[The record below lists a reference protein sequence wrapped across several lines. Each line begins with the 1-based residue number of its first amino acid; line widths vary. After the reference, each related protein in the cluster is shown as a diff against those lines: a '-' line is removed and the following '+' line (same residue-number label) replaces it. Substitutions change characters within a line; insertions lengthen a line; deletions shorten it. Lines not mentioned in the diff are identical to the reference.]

1 MHLPSTC
8 NILTSR
14 LSWQVSRV
22 GLQPNEGL
30 QNREEVMNE
39 TVRLLQAHRSSRNYK
54 SDPIPAEVVDAIIES
69 AHRAP
74 TSINSQQISLV
85 VVRNAASRA
94 RIAEIAGGQPWI
106 AQAPVFI
113 AVVADFYKTGLGVEK
128 AGSQQVMQRSLEAIF
143 SAVSDAGIAM
153 AALMTA
159 ARAFG
164 LGIVPI
170 GGIRRDPQGMID
182 LLGLPP
188 NTFPVAGVVLGYV
201 AEEAPQKPRLP
212 IESFRHEEK
221 YHAELLMPAIEAYDR
236 TLQEYWLKIGRI
248 DGLSWSANMAQHYS
262 AFSRR
267 IRTIAQKQ
275 GFTIEV

>member
-1 MHLPSTC
+1 
-8 NILTSR
+8 
-14 LSWQVSRV
+14 
-22 GLQPNEGL
+22 
-30 QNREEVMNE
+30 MNE
-39 TVRLLQAHRSSRNYK
+39 TVRLLQAHRSSRSYK
-54 SDPIPAEVVDAIIES
+54 SDAIPEEILDAIIES

-113 AVVADFYKTGLGVEK
+113 AVVADLYKTSIGVEK
-128 AGSQQVMQRSLEAIF
+128 AGAEQVIQRSLEAII

-170 GGIRRDPQGMID
+170 GGIRRDPQAMID
-182 LLGLPP
+182 LLELPTM
-188 NTFPVAGVVLGYV
+188 TFPVGGVVLGYID
-201 AEEAPQKPRLP
+201 EEARQKPRMP

-221 YHAELLMPAIEAYDR
+221 YHREAIMPAIDAYDR
-236 TLQEYWLKIGRI
+236 MLQEYWQKIGRA
-248 DGLSWSANMAQHYS
+248 DGLAWSANMAQHYG

-267 IRTIAQKQ
+267 IKLIAQKQ

>member
-1 MHLPSTC
+1 
-8 NILTSR
+8 
-14 LSWQVSRV
+14 
-22 GLQPNEGL
+22 
-30 QNREEVMNE
+30 MNE
-39 TVRLLQAHRSSRNYK
+39 TVRLLQVHHSSRSYK
-54 SDPIPAEVVDAIIES
+54 NDAIPAEILDAIIES

-74 TSINSQQISLV
+74 TAINSQQISLV
-85 VVRNAASRA
+85 VVRDAASRA
-94 RIAEIAGGQPWI
+94 RIAEIAGGQSWI

-113 AVVADFYKTGLGVEK
+113 AVVADLYKTGIGVEK
-128 AGSQQVMQRSLEAIF
+128 AGAEQVFQRSLEAIF

-201 AEEAPQKPRLP
+201 SKEAPQKPRLP
-212 IESFRHEEK
+212 MESFRHEEK
-221 YHAELLMPAIEAYDR
+221 YHSEALKPAIDAYDL
-236 TLQEYWLKIGRI
+236 TLQEYWLKMGRA
-248 DGLSWSANMAQHYS
+248 DGLTWSANMAQHYS
-262 AFSRR
+262 TFSRR
-267 IRTIAQKQ
+267 IKSVAQKQ

>member
-1 MHLPSTC
+1 M
-8 NILTSR
+8 
-14 LSWQVSRV
+14 
-22 GLQPNEGL
+22 
-30 QNREEVMNE
+30 
-39 TVRLLQAHRSSRNYK
+39 
-54 SDPIPAEVVDAIIES
+54 
-69 AHRAP
+69 AP

-85 VVRNAASRA
+85 VVRDAASRA

-113 AVVADFYKTGLGVEK
+113 AVIADLYKTGLGVEK
-128 AGSQQVMQRSLEAIF
+128 AGAEQVMQRSLEAIL

-153 AALMTA
+153 ATLMTA

-188 NTFPVAGVVLGYV
+188 NTFPVAGVVLGYI
-201 AEEAPQKPRLP
+201 AEESPQKPRMS

-221 YHAELLMPAIEAYDR
+221 YHPEVVMPAIDAYDL
-236 TLQEYWLKIGRI
+236 TLHEYWLKIDRK
-248 DGLSWSANMAQHYS
+248 S
-262 AFSRR
+262 
-267 IRTIAQKQ
+267 T
-275 GFTIEV
+275 

>member
-1 MHLPSTC
+1 
-8 NILTSR
+8 
-14 LSWQVSRV
+14 
-22 GLQPNEGL
+22 
-30 QNREEVMNE
+30 MNK
-39 TVRLLQAHRSSRNYK
+39 TVRLLQAHRSSRSYK
-54 SDPIPAEVVDAIIES
+54 SNPIPAEILDAIIES

-85 VVRNAASRA
+85 VVRSAASRA

-128 AGSQQVMQRSLEAIF
+128 TGVEQVIQRSLEAIV
-143 SAVSDAGIAM
+143 SSVSDAGIAM

-170 GGIRRDPQGMID
+170 GGIRRDPQAMID
-182 LLGLPP
+182 LLGLPR

-201 AEEAPQKPRLP
+201 AEETPQKPRMP

-221 YHAELLMPAIEAYDR
+221 YHPEALKPAIDAYDR
-236 TLQEYWLKIGRI
+236 TLLEYWQKIGRA
-248 DGLSWSANMAQHYS
+248 DGLTWSANMAQHYG

-267 IRTIAQKQ
+267 IKAIAQKQ
-275 GFTIEV
+275 GFTIEL